1 MTTPTAEELAAP
13 IVEELKSPGKFDLKA
28 ALAKTSYP
36 TEDVTIYLD
45 GDSTHERN
53 LVLDVIADL
62 EIKSE
67 SLSAKAQGSM
77 VDDPEKEEVDE
88 TIGLLEKRAEELLET
103 VRSSALTFTLRGV
116 APKQWRLIDKEAR
129 RKIKPATKS
138 EDDQF
143 EAQLLRNERVNVE
156 LIALGTVKITDAEGN
171 VDSSRLSV
179 ENSQTLFDNLL
190 EGEWVKLKNAIEN
203 LTFAHTLFQNVALQ
217 DADFLSKSSADP
229 DKAVTSE

>member
-1 MTTPTAEELAAP
+1 MTTPEELAAP

-36 TEDVTIYLD
+36 TEDVTIYVD

-62 EIKSE
+62 EIKADA
-67 SLSAKAQGSM
+67 LSAKAQGSM
-77 VDDPEKEEVDE
+77 VDAPEKAEIDE
-88 TIGLLEKRAEELLET
+88 TIALLQKRADELLEV
-103 VRSSALTFTLRGV
+103 VRSSALTFKLRGV

-129 RKIKPATKS
+129 RKIKATSKS

-156 LIALGTVKITDAEGN
+156 LISVGTVKITDANGN
-171 VDSSRLSV
+171 EDNSRLSV
-179 ENSQTLFDNLL
+179 EDSQTLFDNLL
-190 EGEWVKLKNAIEN
+190 ETEWLKLKQAIEN

-229 DKAVTSE
+229 DKQATSE